1 MAPCTAAQQSS
12 ASGEPLSVRTTTLP
26 KAYVGREY
34 RFPLQ
39 AQGGTMPL
47 QWQLARGSLP
57 KGLNLNADGVF
68 SGVATE
74 SGEFHFVVTVSDSGS
89 PAHQRNRELVLHVVA
104 PLLAQWSRYPKVVGQ
119 RVEGAVKVSNQ
130 TEQDLDLTAIV
141 LAVNETGRATALG
154 YQHFTL
160 KKNTADVDIPFGDN
174 LSQGAYTV
182 NVDVVGEAPATNTI
196 RRTRLVTG
204 EKLQVQTE
212 P

>member
-1 MAPCTAAQQSS
+1 VEWRL
-12 ASGEPLSVRTTTLP
+12 AS
-26 KAYVGREY
+26 
-34 RFPLQ
+34 
-39 AQGGTMPL
+39 
-47 QWQLARGSLP
+47 GSLP
-57 KGLNLNADGVF
+57 KGVALGMDGVL
-68 SGVATE
+68 SGNPSE
-74 SGEFHFVVTVSDSGS
+74 SGDFHFIVTVSDSDH
-89 PAHQRNRELVLHVVA
+89 PAHQRNQELALRVLA

-174 LSQGAYTV
+174 LPQGAYTV

-204 EKLQVQTE
+204 EKLQVQTG